1 MSYTP
6 SRHDSGDEVVT
17 SPQAS
22 KKAAT
27 IYDVAKRAGVSHQT
41 VTRFL
46 HGFEGIRP
54 ATRDRVEEAIQEL
67 GYRPNAAARMLRLQ
81 QNNRIGILADRIDDN
96 GPTRI
101 VNAASEYARSC
112 GYLVDIAVSDG
123 GDPGSVASSLA
134 VLTEHHVAGIL
145 ATAQTRV
152 ILEQLKELQYDG
164 PLIVAPVQDVQASD
178 QPVNELAGALAAK
191 HLLSLGHQRFG
202 YLSGPEPWLASQGR
216 VKGFVDAVESAGAT
230 VVWRRWGD
238 WTPASGYRVW
248 QELNANERKVTAVG
262 VANDRMAIGLMAAS
276 VDSGILVP
284 RDLSVVGTDDAP
296 EARYLRPSLTTIKMQ
311 FEQEGQSL
319 MKALIARIEDEEL
332 VSSEGDLDPLLVV
345 RDSTGALQKQ

>member
-1 MSYTP
+1 MP
-6 SRHDSGDEVVT
+6 SQHDPNDEVNGALH
-17 SPQAS
+17 PG

-27 IYDVAKRAGVSHQT
+27 IYDVAKLAGVSHQT

-54 ATRDRVEEAIQEL
+54 ATRDRVEAAIQEL

-81 QNNRIGILADRIDDN
+81 RNNRIGILADRIADN

-112 GYLVDIAVSDG
+112 GYVVDIAVSDG
-123 GDPGSVASSLA
+123 GDSGSVASSLA

-152 ILEQLKELQYDG
+152 ILEQLQKLQYDG
-164 PLIVAPVQDVQASD
+164 PLVVAPAQDLQASD
-178 QPVNELAGALAAK
+178 QSVNELAGALAAE

-216 VKGFVDAVESAGAT
+216 AKGFVDTVKNAGAT
-230 VVWRRWGD
+230 IVWQRWGD
-238 WTPASGYRVW
+238 WTPASGYEAW
-248 QELNANERKVTAVG
+248 QNLNARERKVTAVG
-262 VANDRMAIGLMAAS
+262 IANDRMAIGLIAS
-276 VDSGILVP
+276 SMDAGLLVP
-284 RDLSVVGTDDAP
+284 QDLSVVGTDDAP
-296 EARYLRPSLTTIKMQ
+296 EARYLRPSLTTVKMQ
-311 FEQEGQSL
+311 FEQEGHDL
-319 MKALIARIEDEEL
+319 MKALIARIEDAEL
-332 VSSEGDLDPLLVV
+332 PKANEFLNPLLVV
-345 RDSTGALQKQ
+345 RNSTCPL